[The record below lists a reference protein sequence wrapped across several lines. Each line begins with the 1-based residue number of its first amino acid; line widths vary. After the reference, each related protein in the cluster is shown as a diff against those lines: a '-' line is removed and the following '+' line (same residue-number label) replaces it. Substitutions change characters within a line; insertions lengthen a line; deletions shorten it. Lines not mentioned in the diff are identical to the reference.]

1 VRLAALFHVFNGSI
15 GAIDA
20 AQVESASQI
29 MTWHLLEAKRF
40 LGELAMPPE
49 LANPIR
55 LEAWL
60 IDWCKREGTDKVP
73 TSQIQQFGPGSL
85 RDKAVITETVKE
97 LAELGRAR
105 QVKDG
110 RKKLIQIRPELLV
123 ATS

>member
-1 VRLAALFHVFNGSI
+1 MAALFYVFEGSI

-29 MTWHLLEAKRF
+29 ETWHLLEAKRF

-85 RDKAVITETVKE
+85 RDKAVITETINE

-105 QVKDG
+105 LVKDG
-110 RKKLIQIRPELLV
+110 KKKSVQINPALLV
-123 ATS
+123 TAP